1 MPDSTTGVVVI
12 GGGSTGAGVLRDLAM
27 RGIDAILVEKGD
39 LASGTTGRS
48 HGLLHSGGRYCV
60 NDLPAAIECVDEGR
74 ILRRIARTTVE
85 DTGGYFVTVTED
97 DEAWEPRFVE
107 GCARAEI
114 ICERIS
120 VEEARRREPALSK
133 HVRSVFWLPQ
143 DGHLDPF
150 YLVVGNVESARRRGA
165 QVRTYT
171 EVTGFLKEGD
181 RVSGVLMRD
190 SITGEETSI
199 GCKAVINATGAWAG
213 FVTKLLGVEVKV
225 VPVKGVMVVLSHR
238 VAHAAINR
246 CHKPGDGDIIV
257 PALSVSILGTTS
269 ERVPHP
275 EVLPI
280 EWDEVRHMIDEGAL
294 MADGVST
301 ARAMRAYA
309 GVRPLYDLGAEAEG
323 REMSRNFAVIDHEK
337 RDGIAGFA
345 SIVGGKVTTYR
356 LMAERVTDLVADRLG
371 VTTKSTTAEV
381 PLNDRE
387 DELDQLR
394 HRPAQMGVPKP
405 HADEAYL
412 KPLVCECELV
422 RPEDAA
428 AWFNDPAVR
437 NLEDIRRRTR
447 AGMGPCQAAV
457 CSYRLAGRL
466 VTERHQDGPAAT
478 RAMADFLETRWR
490 GVRHVFWGSQ
500 LRQAQVTA
508 GLHLEL
514 FNLDR
519 QLMHP
524 DPADIRVPLPVA
536 GTAHT
541 PLQGEAAPAPSPLQ
555 GQSREAPSPR
565 GSS

>member
-1 MPDSTTGVVVI
+1 MPDTTTGVVVI
-12 GGGSTGAGVLRDLAM
+12 GGGSTGAGALRDLSL
-27 RGIDAILVEKGD
+27 RGIDAVLVEKGD

-60 NDLPAAIECVDEGR
+60 NDPAAAIECVEEGR
-74 ILRRIARTTVE
+74 ILRRIAKTTIE
-85 DTGGYFVTVTED
+85 DTGGYFVSVSEED
-97 DEAWEPRFVE
+97 LAWEPRFVE
-107 GCARAEI
+107 GCAKAGI
-114 ICERIS
+114 TCERIS
-120 VEEARRREPALSK
+120 VEEARRREPALSQ
-133 HVRSVFWLPQ
+133 HVRTVFWIPE

-150 YLVVGNVESARRRGA
+150 YLVMGNVESARRRGA

-171 EVTGFLKEGD
+171 EVTGFLKTD
-181 RVSGVLMRD
+181 NRVTGVLTRD
-190 SITGEETSI
+190 AITGEETSI
-199 GCKAVINATGAWAG
+199 GCQAVINATGAWAG
-213 FVTKLLGVEVKV
+213 FVARLLDVEVKV

-238 VAHAAINR
+238 VAHATINR

-257 PALSVSILGTTS
+257 PALSVAILGTTS
-269 ERVPHP
+269 ARVPHP

-280 EWDEVRHMIDEGAL
+280 EWDEVRHMIEEGAL

-323 REMSRNFAVIDHEK
+323 REMSRNFAVIDHEE

-356 LMAERVTDLVADRLG
+356 LMAERVTDLVAQRLG
-371 VTTKSTTAEV
+371 VRTSSTTADV
-381 PLNDRE
+381 PLNDHE
-387 DELDQLR
+387 EEMDQLR
-394 HRPAQMGVPKP
+394 HRPAQLGVPKP
-405 HADEAYL
+405 HGDEL
-412 KPLVCECELV
+412 GLQPLICECELV
-422 RPEDAA
+422 RPQDVAP
-428 AWFNDPAVR
+428 WFKDPAVR
-437 NLEDIRRRTR
+437 TLEDIRRRTR
-447 AGMGPCQAAV
+447 SGMGPCQSAI

-466 VTERHQDGPAAT
+466 VTERGLDGDTAT

-519 QLMHP
+519 QLMFQSQP
-524 DPADIRVPLPVA
+524 PSDALLPPPLPGEGRGGGEEAHAPQVA
-536 GTAHT
+536 
-541 PLQGEAAPAPSPLQ
+541 SK
-555 GQSREAPSPR
+555 R
-565 GSS
+565 

>member
-1 MPDSTTGVVVI
+1 MPDTSTGVVVI

-27 RGIDAILVEKGD
+27 RGIDAVLLEKGD

-48 HGLLHSGGRYCV
+48 HGLLHSGARYCV
-60 NDLPAAIECVDEGR
+60 NDLAAAIECVEEGR
-74 ILRRIARTTVE
+74 ILRRIAKTTVE
-85 DTGGYFVTVTED
+85 DTGGYFVSVSED
-97 DEAWEPRFVE
+97 DEAWEPRFVD
-107 GCARAEI
+107 GCKKAGI
-114 ICERIS
+114 TCERIP

-133 HVRSVFWLPQ
+133 KVRTVFWIPE

-171 EVTGFLKEGD
+171 EVTGFVKNGN
-181 RVSGVLMRD
+181 RVATVLTRD
-190 SITGEETSI
+190 TMTGEETSI
-199 GCKAVINATGAWAG
+199 GCQAVINATGAWAG
-213 FVTKLLGVEVKV
+213 FVARLLDVEVKV

-238 VAHAAINR
+238 IAHATINR

-257 PALSVSILGTTS
+257 PALSVAILGTTS
-269 ERVPHP
+269 ARVSHP
-275 EVLPI
+275 ELLPI
-280 EWDEVRHMIDEGAL
+280 EWDEVRRMIQEGSL

-323 REMSRNFAVIDHEK
+323 REMSRNFAVIDHEE
-337 RDGIAGFA
+337 RDGIAGFT

-356 LMAERVTDLVADRLG
+356 LMAERVTDLVARRLG
-371 VTTKSTTAEV
+371 VTAKSTTAEV
-381 PLNDRE
+381 PLNDH
-387 DELDQLR
+387 DDSMDQLR
-394 HRPAQMGVPKP
+394 HRPSELGVPKP
-405 HADEAYL
+405 HGDEL
-412 KPLVCECELV
+412 GLQPLLCECELV
-422 RPEDAA
+422 RPQDVAP
-428 AWFNDPAVR
+428 WFKDPAVR
-437 NLEDIRRRTR
+437 TLEDIRRRTR
-447 AGMGPCQAAV
+447 SGMGPCQAAV

-466 VTERHQDGPAAT
+466 VTDRATDGAAAT

-519 QLMHP
+519 QLMQLP
-524 DPADIRVPLPVA
+524 PPLA
-536 GTAHT
+536 EEGRGGGTAA
-541 PLQGEAAPAPSPLQ
+541 EPAEVVRQ
-555 GQSREAPSPR
+555 R
-565 GSS
+565 

>member
-1 MPDSTTGVVVI
+1 MPDTTTGVVVI
-12 GGGSTGAGVLRDLAM
+12 GGGSTGAGVLRDLSM
-27 RGIDAILVEKGD
+27 RGIDAVLVEKGD

-60 NDLPAAIECVDEGR
+60 NDLAAAIECVEEGR
-74 ILRRIARTTVE
+74 ILRRIARTTIE
-85 DTGGYFVTVTED
+85 DTGGYFVSVSEE
-97 DEAWEPRFVE
+97 DEAWVPRFVE
-107 GCARAEI
+107 GCGKAGI
-114 ICERIS
+114 SCERIS

-133 HVRSVFWLPQ
+133 QVRTVFWIPE

-150 YLVVGNVESARRRGA
+150 YLVMGNVESARRRGA

-171 EVTGFLKEGD
+171 EVTGFNRDGN
-181 RVSGVLMRD
+181 RVTGVLTRD
-190 SITGEETSI
+190 TMTGEETTI

-213 FVTKLLGVEVKV
+213 FVAKLLDVEVKV

-238 VAHAAINR
+238 VAHATINR

-257 PALSVSILGTTS
+257 PALSVAILGTTAV
-269 ERVPHP
+269 RVPHP

-280 EWDEVRHMIDEGAL
+280 EWEEVRHMIEEGSL

-323 REMSRNFAVIDHEK
+323 REMSRNFAVIDHEQ

-356 LMAERVTDLVADRLG
+356 LMAERVTDLVARRLG
-371 VTTKSTTAEV
+371 VTMPCATAGV
-381 PLNDRE
+381 PLNDRD

-394 HRPAQMGVPKP
+394 HRPAQVGVPKP
-405 HADEAYL
+405 HGDELAL
-412 KPLVCECELV
+412 QPLVCECELV
-422 RPEDAA
+422 RPQDVAP
-428 AWFNDPAVR
+428 WFEDPAVR
-437 NLEDIRRRTR
+437 TLEDIRRRTR
-447 AGMGPCQAAV
+447 TGMGPCQAAV

-466 VTERHQDGPAAT
+466 VTDRHQDGPAAT
-478 RAMADFLETRWR
+478 RAMADLLETRWR

-519 QLMHP
+519 QLMLEKSTA
-524 DPADIRVPLPVA
+524 PAGHFPP
-536 GTAHT
+536 
-541 PLQGEAAPAPSPLQ
+541 PQGEGQ
-555 GQSREAPSPR
+555 GGGVEKAEVASQR
-565 GSS
+565 

>member
-12 GGGSTGAGVLRDLAM
+12 GGSTGAGVLRDLAL
-27 RGIDAILVEKGD
+27 RGIEAILVEKGD

-60 NDLPAAIECVDEGR
+60 NDLPAAAECVDEGR
-74 ILRRIARTTVE
+74 ILRRIARTTIE
-85 DTGGYFVTVTED
+85 DTGGYFVSVTEE

-114 ICERIS
+114 TCERIS

-133 HVRSVFWLPQ
+133 NMRSAFWLPEE
-143 DGHLDPF
+143 GHLDPF
-150 YLVVGNVESARRRGA
+150 YLVMGNVESARRRGA

-171 EVTGFLKEGD
+171 EVTGFLKRGHQ
-181 RVSGVLMRD
+181 VTGVITRD
-190 SITGEETSI
+190 VMTGEETTI

-213 FVTKLLGVEVKV
+213 FVARLVGVEVSV

-238 VAHAAINR
+238 VAHATINR

-269 ERVPHP
+269 ARVPHP
-275 EVLPI
+275 EILPI
-280 EWDEVRHMIDEGAL
+280 EWGEVQNMIEEGAL

-309 GVRPLYDLGAEAEG
+309 GVRPLYDLGAAAEG

-337 RDGIAGFA
+337 RDGIAGFT

-356 LMAERVTDLVADRLG
+356 LMAERVTDLVAGRLG
-371 VTTKSTTAEV
+371 VTTKSTTAEI

-394 HRPAQMGVPKP
+394 HRPARMGVPKP
-405 HADEAYL
+405 HGDEDYL
-412 KPLVCECELV
+412 RPLVCECELV
-422 RPEDAA
+422 RPEDADP
-428 AWFNDPAVR
+428 WFKDPAVR
-437 NLEDIRRRTR
+437 GLEDLRRRTR
-447 AGMGPCQAAV
+447 AGMGPCQAAI

-466 VTERHQDGPAAT
+466 VTERNEDGATAT

-508 GLHLEL
+508 GLHMEL

-519 QLMHP
+519 QLMLDGETTRP
-524 DPADIRVPLPVA
+524 SVSLPLA
-536 GTAHT
+536 ESLENQT
-541 PLQGEAAPAPSPLQ
+541 PSPL
-555 GQSREAPSPR
+555 R
-565 GSS
+565 GGTGRG

>member
-1 MPDSTTGVVVI
+1 MPDTTTGVVVI
-12 GGGSTGAGVLRDLAM
+12 GGGSTGAGVLRDLSM
-27 RGIDAILVEKGD
+27 RGIDAVLVEKGD

-60 NDLPAAIECVDEGR
+60 NDPAAAIECVEEGR
-74 ILRRIARTTVE
+74 ILRRIAKTTIE
-85 DTGGYFVTVTED
+85 DTGGYFVSVSEED
-97 DEAWEPRFVE
+97 LAWEPRFVE
-107 GCARAEI
+107 GCAKAGI
-114 ICERIS
+114 TCERIS
-120 VEEARRREPALSK
+120 VEEARRREPALSQ
-133 HVRSVFWLPQ
+133 HVRTVFWIPE

-150 YLVVGNVESARRRGA
+150 YLVMGNVESARRRGA

-171 EVTGFLKEGD
+171 EVTGFLKTD
-181 RVSGVLMRD
+181 NRVTGVLTRD
-190 SITGEETSI
+190 AITGEETSI
-199 GCKAVINATGAWAG
+199 GCQAVINATGAWAG
-213 FVTKLLGVEVKV
+213 FVARLLDVEVKV

-238 VAHAAINR
+238 VAHATINR

-257 PALSVSILGTTS
+257 PALSVAILGTTS
-269 ERVPHP
+269 ARVPHP

-280 EWDEVRHMIDEGAL
+280 EWDEVRQMIEEGAL

-323 REMSRNFAVIDHEK
+323 REMSRNFAVIDHEE

-356 LMAERVTDLVADRLG
+356 LMAERVTDLVAQRLG
-371 VTTKSTTAEV
+371 VRTPSTTADV
-381 PLNDRE
+381 PLNDHE
-387 DELDQLR
+387 EEMDQLR
-394 HRPAQMGVPKP
+394 HRPAQLGVPKP
-405 HADEAYL
+405 HGDEL
-412 KPLVCECELV
+412 GLQPLICECELV
-422 RPEDAA
+422 RPQDVAP
-428 AWFNDPAVR
+428 WFKDPAVR
-437 NLEDIRRRTR
+437 TLEDIRRRTR
-447 AGMGPCQAAV
+447 SGMGPCQSAI

-466 VTERHQDGPAAT
+466 VTERGLDGATAT

-519 QLMHP
+519 QLMGALP
-524 DPADIRVPLPVA
+524 PPAPNFPPPQGESQGGGVE
-536 GTAHT
+536 TAHV
-541 PLQGEAAPAPSPLQ
+541 ASK
-555 GQSREAPSPR
+555 R
-565 GSS
+565 

>member
-1 MPDSTTGVVVI
+1 MPDSSTGVVVI
-12 GGGSTGAGVLRDLAM
+12 GGGSTGAGVLRDLSM

-60 NDLPAAIECVDEGR
+60 NDLAAAIECVEEGR
-74 ILRRIARTTVE
+74 ILRRIARTTIE
-85 DTGGYFVTVTED
+85 DTGGYFVSVTEE

-107 GCARAEI
+107 GCGKAGI
-114 ICERIS
+114 TCERIS
-120 VEEARRREPALSK
+120 IEEARRREPALSK
-133 HVRSVFWLPQ
+133 QLRTVFWLPE

-150 YLVVGNVESARRRGA
+150 YLVMGNVESARRRGA

-171 EVTGFLKEGD
+171 EVTGFLKQGNQV
-181 RVSGVLMRD
+181 RGVKTRD
-190 SITGEETSI
+190 AMTGVETTI
-199 GCKAVINATGAWAG
+199 ACQAVINATGAWAG
-213 FVTKLLGVEVKV
+213 FVARLLDVEVKV

-257 PALSVSILGTTS
+257 PALSVAILGTTAV
-269 ERVPHP
+269 RVPHP

-280 EWDEVRHMIDEGAL
+280 EWDEVRYMIAEGSL
-294 MADGVST
+294 MADGVNT

-323 REMSRNFAVIDHEK
+323 REMSRNFAVIDHEQ
-337 RDGIAGFA
+337 RDGIAGFT

-356 LMAERVTDLVADRLG
+356 LMAERVTDAVARRLG
-371 VTTKSTTAEV
+371 VTTPCMTADV

-387 DELDQLR
+387 DQLDQLR
-394 HRPAQMGVPKP
+394 YRPAQLGVPKP
-405 HADEAYL
+405 HGDELAL
-412 KPLVCECELV
+412 QPLVCECELV
-422 RPEDAA
+422 RPQDVAPWFEDAA
-428 AWFNDPAVR
+428 VR
-437 NLEDIRRRTR
+437 TLEDIRRRTR
-447 AGMGPCQAAV
+447 TGMGPCQAAV

-466 VTERHQDGPAAT
+466 VTNRHQDGPTAT
-478 RAMADFLETRWR
+478 RAMADLLESRWH

-500 LRQAQVTA
+500 LRQAQLTA

-519 QLMHP
+519 QLMLEKE
-524 DPADIRVPLPVA
+524 PARAASLPPPLA
-536 GTAHT
+536 REGQGGGDT
-541 PLQGEAAPAPSPLQ
+541 PEAVGAP
-555 GQSREAPSPR
+555 R
-565 GSS
+565 

>member
-1 MPDSTTGVVVI
+1 MPDFTTGVVVI

-27 RGIDAILVEKGD
+27 RGIDAVLVEKGD

-60 NDLPAAIECVDEGR
+60 NDLAAAIECVEEGR
-74 ILRRIARTTVE
+74 ILRRIARTTIE
-85 DTGGYFVTVTED
+85 DTGGYFVSVTEE

-107 GCARAEI
+107 GCAKAGI
-114 ICERIS
+114 TCERLPLD
-120 VEEARRREPALSK
+120 EARRREPALSK
-133 HVRSVFWLPQ
+133 RVRTAFWLPE

-165 QVRTYT
+165 LVRTYT
-171 EVTGFLKEGD
+171 EVTGFLQEGK
-181 RVSGVLMRD
+181 RVTGVVTRD
-190 SITGEETSI
+190 ATTGEETTI
-199 GCKAVINATGAWAG
+199 GCQAVINATGAWSG
-213 FVTKLLGVEVKV
+213 FVAKLLGVEVKV

-238 VAHAAINR
+238 LAHAAINR
-246 CHKPGDGDIIV
+246 CHKPGDGDIVV
-257 PALSVSILGTTS
+257 PGLSVAILGTTAR
-269 ERVPHP
+269 RVPHP

-280 EWDEVRHMIDEGAL
+280 EWDEVKLMIEEGAMML
-294 MADGVST
+294 DGVTT

-323 REMSRNFAVIDHEK
+323 REMSRNFAVIDHQE
-337 RDGIAGFA
+337 RDGVAGFA

-356 LMAERVTDLVADRLG
+356 LMAERVTDLVARRLG
-371 VTTKSTTAEV
+371 VTNPCTTAAV
-381 PLNDRE
+381 PLTDRE

-394 HRPAQMGVPKP
+394 HRPARMGVPKP
-405 HADEAYL
+405 HGDEDYL

-422 RPEDAA
+422 RPEDADP
-428 AWFNDPAVR
+428 WFKDPAVR
-437 NLEDIRRRTR
+437 GLEDLRRRTR

-466 VTERHQDGPAAT
+466 VTERQQDGALAT

-508 GLHLEL
+508 GLHMEV

-519 QLMHP
+519 ELLQAP
-524 DPADIRVPLPVA
+524 TPTLPQPGREILEAEV
-536 GTAHT
+536 GTK
-541 PLQGEAAPAPSPLQ
+541 L
-555 GQSREAPSPR
+555 
-565 GSS
+565 